1 MQIPCFLLQLKSSFW
16 TQKMVL
22 GGGATGPLCPSF
34 QFGHNESCFLLVYCF
49 LILLFLVLFVS
60 LLCLLR
66 VWPNLLARGLGP
78 GPDSCHSTTQVSHIE
93 DWRGEGCDIKQFLM
107 TFRAMPTFC
116 CLLPAQSH
124 RFAGSFSFWTF
135 RRASVLVSRSHLSG
149 LHLAL
154 LLAHA
159 MYPKSSV
166 ECIGGH
172 STLEKALQRMTWSFK
187 GAHFF
192 FMFLKEQGPSW
203 DILLSTEKP
212 AAHDSDKYISQFER
226 CRFDCDVSI
235 MQK

>member
-22 GGGATGPLCPSF
+22 RGGATGLLCPSS

-49 LILLFLVLFVS
+49 PILFFLALFVS

-78 GPDSCHSTTQVSHIE
+78 GPDSCHNTTQVSHIQN
-93 DWRGEGCDIKQFLM
+93 WRGEGCDIKQFLM
-107 TFRAMPTFC
+107 TCRAMPTSC
-116 CLLPAQSH
+116 CLLPRQTH
-124 RFAGSFSFWTF
+124 RFAGSFSFWTL
-135 RRASVLVSRSHLSG
+135 RRASVLVSCSHLSG

-159 MYPKSSV
+159 RYPKSSA

-172 STLEKALQRMTWSFK
+172 GTLGKALQRMTWSFK
-187 GAHFF
+187 GAHYFF
-192 FMFLKEQGPSW
+192 HVSKGTGPQLGYS
-203 DILLSTEKP
+203 LEYRK
-212 AAHDSDKYISQFER
+212 
-226 CRFDCDVSI
+226 SI
-235 MQK
+235 CP